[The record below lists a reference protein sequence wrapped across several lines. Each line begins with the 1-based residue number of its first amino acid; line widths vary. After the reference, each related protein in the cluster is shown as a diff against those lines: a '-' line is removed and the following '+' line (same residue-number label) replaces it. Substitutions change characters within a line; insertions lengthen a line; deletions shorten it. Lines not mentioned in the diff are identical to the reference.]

1 LTDPQRWAVRARVRQ
16 ELGLPTGGRPLLVVS
31 VGRLAPQKGMTTL
44 VEAFERVVGP
54 GRTDPSTVLAVAG
67 EGPERAALEARA
79 GRAPAAP
86 DVRLLGHR
94 DDVVDLLAAADVVV
108 SAAVWEGQPVWLQ
121 EALQVGAPVVA
132 TDVGGTALVLG
143 GAGLL
148 VDAGAGLV
156 ERLAA
161 TLGDVLE
168 DDPGRD
174 GLRARALAR
183 AGALPT
189 AADALDAALTAYRD
203 ASPRATRRGPD
214 ARGPTNV
221 T

>member
-1 LTDPQRWAVRARVRQ
+1 
-16 ELGLPTGGRPLLVVS
+16 
-31 VGRLAPQKGMTTL
+31 MTTL
-44 VEAFERVVGP
+44 VEAFERVVEQ
-54 GRTDPSTVLAVAG
+54 GRADPATVLVVAG
-67 EGPERAALEARA
+67 EGPERAALEVRM
-79 GRAPAAP
+79 GPASPSP

-148 VDAGAGLV
+148 VGAGAGLV

-161 TLGDVLE
+161 TLGEILADE
-168 DDPGRD
+168 AARER
-174 GLRARALAR
+174 LRAGALAR
-183 AGALPT
+183 ATGLPT
-189 AADALDAALTAYRD
+189 AADALDAALAAYRD
-203 ASPRATRRGPD
+203 GPPRTTRRVPG